1 MGSYADSDRK
11 LIIVRGAGDLATGTI
26 LRLHNAGYKV
36 IALEIER
43 PTVIRRTVA
52 FAEAVYEG
60 SVAVEDTVA
69 ERASPE
75 TASEVIGRGHV
86 PVVVDPELAVL
97 SSFRPAVLV
106 DAIIAKRNLGTSR
119 SMAPF
124 TIALGPGF
132 EAGVDVDAVVETK
145 RGHYLGRV
153 IYSGSAIANTGIPGM
168 IAGYAA
174 ERVIHSPCSGLFRGL
189 REIGDIVSKGDV
201 IAEVSSMPVHA
212 TIDGMLRGLLRSGL
226 EVPSG
231 FKIADIDP
239 RGKDADHLT
248 VSDKARAIGGGVL
261 EAVDHFL
268 NR

>member
-1 MGSYADSDRK
+1 MRSLADADRK
-11 LIIVRGAGDLATGTI
+11 LIIVRGAGDLATGAI
-26 LRLHNAGYKV
+26 VRLHNAGYKV
-36 IALEIER
+36 AALEIRE

-60 SVAVEDTVA
+60 TCEVEGVKA
-69 ERASPE
+69 ERA
-75 TASEVIGRGHV
+75 VIDDVPSVLERGSV
-86 PVVVDPELAVL
+86 PVIIDPDLSIL
-97 SSFRPAVLV
+97 SSYRPAILV
-106 DAIIAKRNLGTSR
+106 DAIIAKRNLGTDR
-119 SMAPF
+119 SLAPF

-168 IAGYAA
+168 IGGYAA
-174 ERVIHSPCSGLFRGL
+174 ERVIHSPVHGIFTGL
-189 REIGDIVSKGDV
+189 RRIGDIVRKGEV
-201 IAEVSSMPVHA
+201 IAEVSSVPVTA
-212 TIDGMLRGLLRSGL
+212 TIDGMLRGLLHSGL

-239 RGKDADHLT
+239 RGNEADYLT
-248 VSDKARAIGGGVL
+248 ISDKARAIGGGVL
-261 EAVDHFL
+261 EAADHFL

>member
-1 MGSYADSDRK
+1 MRSLADADRH
-11 LIIVRGAGDLATGTI
+11 LIVVRGAGDLATGTI
-26 LRLHNAGYKV
+26 IRLRNAGYKV
-36 IALEIER
+36 IALETGK

-60 SVAVEDTVA
+60 SMSVEGTVA
-69 ERASPE
+69 EKASPD
-75 TASEVIGRGHV
+75 TALSVLSRGHV
-86 PVVVDPELAVL
+86 PVIVDPDLSVL
-97 SSFRPAVLV
+97 SVFNPAVLV

-119 SMAPF
+119 SLAPF

-153 IYSGSAIANTGIPGM
+153 IYSGCAIANTGIPGL

-174 ERVIHSPCSGLFRGL
+174 ERVIHSPCSGIFKGL
-189 REIGDIVSKGDV
+189 REIGDIVRKGEI
-201 IAEVSSMPVHA
+201 IAEVSSVPVRA
-212 TIDGMLRGLLRSGL
+212 SIDGMLRGLLRSDL
-226 EVPSG
+226 EVPAG

-239 RGKDADHLT
+239 RGSEADYLT

>member
-1 MGSYADSDRK
+1 MGSYADSDCK

-26 LRLHNAGYKV
+26 IRLHNAGYKV

-106 DAIIAKRNLGTSR
+106 DAIIACCCGD
-119 SMAPF
+119 
-124 TIALGPGF
+124 
-132 EAGVDVDAVVETK
+132 EAGTLSRTRD
-145 RGHYLGRV
+145 
-153 IYSGSAIANTGIPGM
+153 
-168 IAGYAA
+168 
-174 ERVIHSPCSGLFRGL
+174 LFRQCYRQYRYSWNDSRL
-189 REIGDIVSKGDV
+189 CC
-201 IAEVSSMPVHA
+201 
-212 TIDGMLRGLLRSGL
+212 
-226 EVPSG
+226 
-231 FKIADIDP
+231 
-239 RGKDADHLT
+239 
-248 VSDKARAIGGGVL
+248 
-261 EAVDHFL
+261 
-268 NR
+268 

>member
-1 MGSYADSDRK
+1 
-11 LIIVRGAGDLATGTI
+11 
-26 LRLHNAGYKV
+26 
-36 IALEIER
+36 
-43 PTVIRRTVA
+43 
-52 FAEAVYEG
+52 
-60 SVAVEDTVA
+60 
-69 ERASPE
+69 
-75 TASEVIGRGHV
+75 
-86 PVVVDPELAVL
+86 
-97 SSFRPAVLV
+97 
-106 DAIIAKRNLGTSR
+106 
-119 SMAPF
+119 
-124 TIALGPGF
+124 
-132 EAGVDVDAVVETK
+132 
-145 RGHYLGRV
+145 
-153 IYSGSAIANTGIPGM
+153 M

-189 REIGDIVSKGDV
+189 RQIGDIVSKGDV
-201 IAEVSSMPVHA
+201 IAEVSSVPVHA